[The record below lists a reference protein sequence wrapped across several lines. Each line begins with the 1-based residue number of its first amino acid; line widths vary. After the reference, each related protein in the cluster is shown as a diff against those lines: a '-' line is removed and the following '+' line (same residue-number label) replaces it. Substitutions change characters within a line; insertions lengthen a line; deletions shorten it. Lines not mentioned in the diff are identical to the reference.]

1 MRYHLRQSG
10 RINFRNKYQHGWPVN
25 AFVTSATKKATMAQ
39 PQRYFDSDDGS
50 SSNDSDTSF
59 VSDGFDSDD
68 DETRVVRGVSPRW
81 PDHVSGL
88 ALMVGIVMALRFNPE
103 WWA

>member
-1 MRYHLRQSG
+1 MAEG
-10 RINFRNKYQHGWPVN
+10 
-25 AFVTSATKKATMAQ
+25 ATTRDR
-39 PQRYFDSDDGS
+39 PLRYFDSDDGT

-59 VSDGFDSDD
+59 LNDDTDSDD
-68 DETRVVRGVSPRW
+68 DDDTRVVRGASPWW

-88 ALMVGIVMALRFNPE
+88 AVLVGIVMALRFNPE